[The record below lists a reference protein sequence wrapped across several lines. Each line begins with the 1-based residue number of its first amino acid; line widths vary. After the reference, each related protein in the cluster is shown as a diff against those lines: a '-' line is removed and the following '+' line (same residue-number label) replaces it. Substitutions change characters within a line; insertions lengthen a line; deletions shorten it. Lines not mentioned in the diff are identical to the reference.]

1 MKRYGLIGY
10 PLSHSF
16 SQKFF
21 TEKFGKLGITDCSY
35 DNFSLKSIDE
45 LNELLKQYPDLE
57 GLNVTIPYKEKV
69 IPFLYYRNDVVKE
82 IGACNCIKITASM
95 LSGYNTD
102 VIGFENSLLPQLQPH
117 HPKALVLGTGGA
129 AKAIHYVLKKLGIAF
144 REVSRNPQPGQ
155 LSYEQV
161 TAELLKEYL
170 LIINTSPVGM
180 YPEVDAFP
188 LLPYDA
194 ITSQH
199 YLFDLIYNPA
209 KTVFLQ
215 KGEAKGASI
224 KNGQEMLE
232 IQAEESWKIW
242 TEID

>member
-21 TEKFGKLGITDCSY
+21 TEKFEKLGINDCTY
-35 DNFSLKSIDE
+35 ENFSLKSIDE
-45 LNELLKQYPDLE
+45 LNDLLRQSPGIE

-82 IGACNCIKITASM
+82 IGACNCIKITGGM

-117 HPKALVLGTGGA
+117 HKKALVLGTGGA

-144 REVSRNPQPGQ
+144 KKVSRTPQKDQ

-161 TAELLKEYL
+161 TAALLKEYL

-180 YPEVDAFP
+180 YPEIDAFP
-188 LLPYDA
+188 PLPYDA
-194 ITSQH
+194 ITPLH
-199 YLFDLIYNPA
+199 YLFDLIYNPP

-215 KGEAKGASI
+215 KGESKGASI

-242 TEID
+242 TAID